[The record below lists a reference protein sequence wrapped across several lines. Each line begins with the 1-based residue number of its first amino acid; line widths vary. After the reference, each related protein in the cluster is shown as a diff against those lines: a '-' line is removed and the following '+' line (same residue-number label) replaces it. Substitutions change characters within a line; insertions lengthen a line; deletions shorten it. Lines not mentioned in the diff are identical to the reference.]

1 MQLTLD
7 YRIVAFNAI
16 GKLLYLQFVII
27 PSYNRFE
34 GKVYMDNI
42 YIIKDRL
49 NEALTLRAM
58 SAAELSDK
66 TGLNRSSVSRYL
78 SGKSIPRSLAIGKM
92 AQALNVSPAWVLG
105 YDVPMEST
113 ETQPTIEV
121 HKLTPENLAR
131 LTAYYQALLDSQ
143 GDSDNANT

>member
-7 YRIVAFNAI
+7 YQSVAFNAI
-16 GKLLYLQFVII
+16 PKLLYLQFVIF
-27 PSYNRFE
+27 STYNRHE
-34 GKVYMDNI
+34 GKVYMENI

-49 NEALTLRAM
+49 NEAMVLRSM
-58 SAAELSDK
+58 TAAELSSK

-105 YDVPMEST
+105 YDVPMESK

-121 HKLTPENLAR
+121 HKLSPENLAR

-143 GDSDNANT
+143 GDDHANT